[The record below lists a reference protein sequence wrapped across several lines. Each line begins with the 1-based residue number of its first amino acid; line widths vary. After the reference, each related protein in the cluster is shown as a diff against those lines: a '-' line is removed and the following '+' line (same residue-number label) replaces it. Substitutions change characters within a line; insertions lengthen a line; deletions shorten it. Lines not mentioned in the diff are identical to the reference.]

1 MSESGGKTVGR
12 GRVGSSQGKLCYT
25 KIEKHR
31 IGIGEEDPRKNFDMG
46 SSMVICARQEV
57 P

>member
-1 MSESGGKTVGR
+1 MRVVGKQWGEAGWVQVKESFV
-12 GRVGSSQGKLCYT
+12 CYT
-25 KIEKHR
+25 KIEKYR
-31 IGIGEEDPRKNFDMG
+31 IGIGEEDPLKNFDMG

>member
-1 MSESGGKTVGR
+1 MVGKQWGEAGWVQVKESFV
-12 GRVGSSQGKLCYT
+12 CYT
-25 KIEKHR
+25 KIEKYR
-31 IGIGEEDPRKNFDMG
+31 IGIGEEDPLKNFDMG